1 MENILIIADE
11 KVLLDVL
18 QKKLNEKGYK
28 VFVAQDGEEG
38 LEKIKKAKP
47 DLILVDI
54 LMPKKDGF
62 EVLAEIRRR
71 KETAKTPVIVI
82 SNSGEPS
89 ELDRAEKLGAKD
101 YLIKAEFEPDKAL
114 AKIETILKERGREK
128 KEK

>member
-11 KVLLDVL
+11 EVLLDVL

-38 LEKIKKAKP
+38 LEKIKEAKP